1 MMAPL
6 LMTGMVVGALLGAFH
21 AVYIYR
27 LLATLAAAGLPV
39 LLSPL
44 TRSPSDPYDP
54 YDSVYQSPLRLYE
67 AGVMFG
73 FQSNSGAG
81 ARELP
86 FHAGMAVAFGLP
98 PDVALRAVTLSTAEI
113 LGIDD
118 QVGSLDVG
126 KRADIIITDGD
137 PLQAVSNVRYMFI
150 DGQPVDVD
158 DNKHT
163 RLYRQY
169 QQRLGGP

>member
-1 MMAPL
+1 
-6 LMTGMVVGALLGAFH
+6 
-21 AVYIYR
+21 
-27 LLATLAAAGLPV
+27 
-39 LLSPL
+39 
-44 TRSPSDPYDP
+44 
-54 YDSVYQSPLRLYE
+54 
-67 AGVMFG
+67 
-73 FQSNSGAG
+73 
-81 ARELP
+81 
-86 FHAGMAVAFGLP
+86 MAVAFGLP

-113 LGIDD
+113 LGVDD

-150 DGQPVDVD
+150 GGQPVDID

-169 QQRLGGP
+169 QQRLSGQ